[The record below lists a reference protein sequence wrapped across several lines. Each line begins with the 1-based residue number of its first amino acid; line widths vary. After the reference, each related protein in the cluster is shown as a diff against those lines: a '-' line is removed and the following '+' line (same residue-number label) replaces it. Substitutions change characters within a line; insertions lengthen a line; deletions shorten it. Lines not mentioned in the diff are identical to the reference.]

1 MRKLRTILC
10 ISALSLVLGLAGCM
24 TAKAYGMGRWP
35 MYERPSELVFTPE
48 EQAVLVEVG
57 GKHPELFR
65 KIREYSAT
73 YSTIVVTHN
82 REALKVNLK
91 QLEAL
96 NYSQAEVAEM
106 EKLWREKYKIKE

>member
-1 MRKLRTILC
+1 MRKLRTTLC
-10 ISALSLVLGLAGCM
+10 ILALSLVLGAAGCM

-35 MYERPSELVFTPE
+35 MYERPAELVFTPE
-48 EQAVLVEVG
+48 EQKVLAEEAA
-57 GKHPELFR
+57 KHPELFR

-73 YSTIVVTHN
+73 YSAIVVTHN

-106 EKLWREKYKIKE
+106 EKLWREKYRIKD